1 MGLSCYEQNAEV
13 IQDLL
18 MSTEEDDDFKAGLIA
33 LASIVAG
40 LQNPPKSDG
49 ERNDSAA
56 LNKICPVCQSNIQL
70 SMYSGEGKGSGA
82 LPDGEHNNR
91 STKLLLLD
99 VMETMLNKSYEY
111 KSKYVY
117 DFLRGKIKQLRA
129 ML

>member
-1 MGLSCYEQNAEV
+1 MNIVKKNSFRSNGRLVNQSDDMYRVVIDMSCRE
-13 IQDLL
+13 
-18 MSTEEDDDFKAGLIA
+18 FA
-33 LASIVAG
+33 LFS
-40 LQNPPKSDG
+40 QYKSRQENKDENP
-49 ERNDSAA
+49 NSAA
-56 LNKICPVCQSNIQL
+56 
-70 SMYSGEGKGSGA
+70 GKKKKVT